1 MTTSLRQENSCSWQA
16 AATFRNPVPRLFRN
30 SLPTSAEYTP
40 GPNPPPNH
48 VITDLSRLQNS
59 GACINAFTAQ
69 TCINPPAGA
78 NNLERYQAQG
88 FYTAPT
94 ELFPYVFEHLI
105 GATTGN
111 PPAYSVDLDLETVI
125 QTQFLDMS
133 TYIQG
138 MISQPPPA
146 AN

>member
-1 MTTSLRQENSCSWQA
+1 
-16 AATFRNPVPRLFRN
+16 NPVPRLFRN